1 MKELLQNKKVLIVVG
16 IVSVVVVIAI
26 SRAFVIMKFSG
37 QTQTQTAA
45 NVQPTEVPVLTLSAD
60 AIGLTLTEDSAG
72 QNAIIEVTKT
82 DGVTAISFELDYTG
96 KPSTGT
102 EAVPR
107 GAVGDLDLTKSPVM
121 KKIPFGTCSDVCH
134 YDTDISDV
142 KVVLKVTKSDDK
154 VYQVT
159 QSLQTTP

>member
-1 MKELLQNKKVLIVVG
+1 MKELLQNKKVVAVLGIVIVV
-16 IVSVVVVIAI
+16 VLVAI
-26 SRAFVIMKFSG
+26 LGFALMKFSG
-37 QTQTQTAA
+37 QTQNQTTA
-45 NVQPTEVPVLTLSAD
+45 NVQPTEVPVLTLLPD

-72 QNAIIEVTKT
+72 QNAIIKVTKT
-82 DGVTAISFELDYTG
+82 DGLAAISFELDYTG

-142 KVVLKVTKSDDK
+142 KVVLKVTKSDGK